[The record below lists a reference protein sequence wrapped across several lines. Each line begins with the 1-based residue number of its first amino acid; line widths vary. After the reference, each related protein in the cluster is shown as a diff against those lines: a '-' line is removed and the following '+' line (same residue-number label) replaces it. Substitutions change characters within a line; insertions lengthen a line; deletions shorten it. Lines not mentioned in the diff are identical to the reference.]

1 MYREQIRDQNMSQ
14 RRTNQLLD
22 GLDTSKPFGSRL
34 EFIELLAALSTK
46 YKDEVN
52 RKVTGANK
60 EVKRILWS
68 QVQHVPDTFIIVR
81 IQLRICVYQ
90 WNGVCLRDYVI
101 TCSSDLQL
109 RPNNF

>member
-14 RRTNQLLD
+14 RRMNQLLD
-22 GLDTSKPFGSRL
+22 SLDTSKPCSRL

-46 YKDEVN
+46 YNDEVN

-68 QVQHVPDTFIIVR
+68 RVVHIPDTLIVVSM
-81 IQLRICVYQ
+81 QLRICVYQ
-90 WNGVCLRDYVI
+90 MNVRAVVI
-101 TCSSDLQL
+101 M
-109 RPNNF
+109 